1 MLTRV
6 TDTIIEELISST
18 CGEQHDPRCRHLL
31 THALHGLVR
40 VAQAEQLQ
48 QMRCDVERARGGGE
62 GGRIDDVSL
71 TAGYGSATTRRT

>member
-6 TDTIIEELISST
+6 TDTIIEDLINST
-18 CGEQHDPRCRHLL
+18 CGELYDPRCRHLL

-48 QMRCDVERARGGGE
+48 QIRRDVERAGGGRE
-62 GGRIDDVSL
+62 SRQNSSV
-71 TAGYGSATTRRT
+71 